1 VAKVRAELR
10 REMAADQSPAR
21 TDQPVVDDAVFLE
34 VMASFAASVA
44 VVSAIDE
51 RGEPRG
57 LTTTAVASVSREPP
71 LLLVCIDRSSRTLP
85 AIRHSS
91 HFAVSFLAQPH
102 TEVALLFS
110 SKVDDKFAEIDWT
123 AGVSGSPVLHEH
135 SHAWVDCRVSQ
146 EIEAG
151 DHVILIAEVADAG
164 VVEQHGGQPLAY
176 FGRSFGQFVPSRS

>member
-1 VAKVRAELR
+1 V
-10 REMAADQSPAR
+10 
-21 TDQPVVDDAVFLE
+21 T
-34 VMASFAASVA
+34 
-44 VVSAIDE
+44 
-51 RGEPRG
+51 
-57 LTTTAVASVSREPP
+57 SVSREPP
-71 LLLVCIDRSSRTLP
+71 LLLVCIERSSRTLP

-91 HFAVSFLAQPH
+91 HFAVSFLAQAH
-102 TEVALLFS
+102 AEIALLFS